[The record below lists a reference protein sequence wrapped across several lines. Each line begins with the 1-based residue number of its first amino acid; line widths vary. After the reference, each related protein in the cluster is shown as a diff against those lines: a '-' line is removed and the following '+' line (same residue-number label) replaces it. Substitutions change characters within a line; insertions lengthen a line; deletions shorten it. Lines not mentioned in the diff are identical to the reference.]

1 MASFFKGFLGPLFRY
16 NNAQVYLTVST
27 MFMNCRG
34 VRVIA
39 AGAVTAGNNA
49 GAGQEERKS
58 SLIID
63 QEHYKIVCPVA
74 GGGSYNLSNCI
85 PSVVGHTS
93 TGYTFRFKKAQHR
106 LMFP

>member
-1 MASFFKGFLGPLFRY
+1 
-16 NNAQVYLTVST
+16 
-27 MFMNCRG
+27 MNCRG

-39 AGAVTAGNNA
+39 AGAVT
-49 GAGQEERKS
+49 AGQEERKS

-93 TGYTFRFKKAQHR
+93 TGYTFRFKNAQHR